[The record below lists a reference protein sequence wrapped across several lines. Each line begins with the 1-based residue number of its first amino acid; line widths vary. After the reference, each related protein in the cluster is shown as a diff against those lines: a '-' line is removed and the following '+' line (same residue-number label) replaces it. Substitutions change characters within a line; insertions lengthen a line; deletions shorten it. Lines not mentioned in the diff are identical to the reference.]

1 MTEEKEM
8 EEKFVVDSLIDRKQV
23 KRMQKWGNVVKF

>member
-1 MTEEKEM
+1 MIEEKEM

>member
-1 MTEEKEM
+1 MIEEKEM
-8 EEKFVVDSLIDRKQV
+8 EEKFVVDSPMDRKQV

>member
-8 EEKFVVDSLIDRKQV
+8 EEKFVVDSPMDRKQV
-23 KRMQKWGNVVKF
+23 KCMQKWRNVVKF